1 MTISKRTGHP
11 VAEAVGRLAAK
22 VVFSVLVLYFVV
34 LIVFKGAWDLLVPT
48 LFPGA
53 VEQGLVAKTISWW
66 TAFLLSGALSLVLLW
81 ARWTSGS
88 WFGSASKRMLLLEV
102 KVNAIALHLGIDL
115 DAAIKAEVAVLFE
128 AGRKAQAIDL
138 YRSYTGADLARAKEY
153 MDGLTRS
160 AASSATPSA
169 ERGTATDRPRD

>member
-1 MTISKRTGHP
+1 M
-11 VAEAVGRLAAK
+11 
-22 VVFSVLVLYFVV
+22 FSVLVLYFVV

-66 TAFLLSGALSLVLLW
+66 TAFLLSGALTLVLLW

-88 WFGSASKRMLLLEV
+88 WFGSCSKRMPVLEV
-102 KVNAIALHLGIDL
+102 KLNAIATHLGIDL
-115 DAAIKAEVAVLFE
+115 DAAIKAEVAALSE

-153 MDGLTRS
+153 VDGLPRS
-160 AASSATPSA
+160 ATSSATPSA
-169 ERGTATDRPRD
+169 EPRAAADRPRE